1 MSTDASGPALIEA
14 VKNNEINKM
23 KELLELGAPLEYHNE
38 VEL

>member
-1 MSTDASGPALIEA
+1 MSIDAPGSALILA
-14 VKNNEINKM
+14 VKNNDVKKV